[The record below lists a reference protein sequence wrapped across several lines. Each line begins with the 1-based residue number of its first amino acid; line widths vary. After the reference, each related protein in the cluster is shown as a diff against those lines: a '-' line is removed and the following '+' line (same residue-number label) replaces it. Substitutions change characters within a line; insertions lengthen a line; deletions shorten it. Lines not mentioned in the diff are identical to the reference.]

1 MTMTRSTTRIFL
13 VVLFL
18 LAAGGIGLYVARGN
32 TQAAKAAGPA
42 GSGSAADRVVPV
54 ATAIA
59 QRRDV
64 PVVLEGLG
72 TVTPIAMVTVK
83 TQVDGRLNTVSFKEG
98 QSVKKGDVI
107 AQVDPRPF
115 QIQLQNGEA
124 SLFRDDAQLRNG
136 KLNLDRYDSLRKQNL
151 IPQQQ
156 VDDQRTAV
164 DQLDAATRTDQA
176 TIASARLNLDYARII
191 SPIDGVTGIRLVD
204 SGNVVHTTDP
214 GGIVVITQLDP
225 IAVVFT
231 LPQDELPHVQKAMNA
246 GPVGV
251 EAFARDGVQK
261 LGAGEL
267 MLVDNQ
273 VNIQTAT
280 IKLKASLPNP
290 ERLLWPNGFVKARIT
305 LATLKNALVV
315 PASVVQRGPNGTFAY
330 IVNADKT
337 VAQRNVEVSSL
348 EGDVAVIA
356 KGLDEGDVVVTDGQ
370 NQLRPGGRVS
380 PRPPVSSTKSAQP
393 PPSGERASTPRA
405 DAPSGAHS

>member
-1 MTMTRSTTRIFL
+1 MTMTRTSTRILL
-13 VVLFL
+13 VVLL
-18 LAAGGIGLYVARGN
+18 LVAAGGVGLFVAHGN
-32 TQAAKAAGPA
+32 TQAAKAASGAPA
-42 GSGSAADRVVPV
+42 ASGSAADRVVPV
-54 ATAIA
+54 ATATA
-59 QRRDV
+59 QKKDV

-83 TQVDGRLNTVSFKEG
+83 TQVDGRLNAVAFKEG
-98 QSVKKGDVI
+98 QSVKKGDLI

-124 SLFRDDAQLRNG
+124 SLYRDDAQLKNG

-164 DQLDAATRTDQA
+164 DQLEAATRTDQA
-176 TIASARLNLDYARII
+176 TIASARLNLDYARIV

-204 SGNVVHTTDP
+204 SGNVVHATDP

-231 LPQDELPHVQKAMNA
+231 LPQDELPRVQKALNA
-246 GPVGV
+246 GKVGI
-251 EAFARDGVQK
+251 EAFARDGIQK

-273 VNIQTAT
+273 VNVQTAT
-280 IKLKASLPNP
+280 IKLKASVPNP

-305 LATLKNALVV
+305 LATLKDALVV

-330 IVNADKT
+330 VVNADKT
-337 VAQRNVEVSSL
+337 VAQRNLEVGSI
-348 EGDVAVIA
+348 EGDLAVIT
-356 KGLDEGDVVVTDGQ
+356 KGLAEGDVVVTDGQ
-370 NQLRPGGRVS
+370 NQLRPGGKVA
-380 PRPPVSSTKSAQP
+380 PRAAVPTTKTAQP
-393 PPSGERASTPRA
+393 IDSAKP
-405 DAPSGAHS
+405 APSGAHS